1 VGGGADF
8 LSCMAW
14 VMTVVVLVVV
24 DDFVYL
30 VLGSAKR
37 AAF

>member
-24 DDFVYL
+24 DDF
-30 VLGSAKR
+30 
-37 AAF
+37 